1 MTLGLKRCF
10 LVEKLLI
17 RELVD
22 GEKIKLSKPEIFK
35 MRKTGKPDD
44 LLLIVSF
51 PIPVIHFCP
60 SLLLLTTRGNTY
72 DMYVPQINKFKDN
85 VTVKG

>member
-1 MTLGLKRCF
+1 
-10 LVEKLLI
+10 
-17 RELVD
+17 
-22 GEKIKLSKPEIFK
+22 

-44 LLLIVSF
+44 LLLIISF
-51 PIPVIHFCP
+51 PIPVIHFGS

-72 DMYVPQINKFKDN
+72 AMYVSQINKFKDN